1 MFLVYKLMESC
12 FTGLTSRMMFD
23 FATSAGSKQ
32 KERKKERQPQSEKW
46 LMEIIRMVRINLPL
60 KYVESIDNM

>member
-1 MFLVYKLMESC
+1 MESC

-23 FATSAGSKQ
+23 FAISAGSKQ